1 MKKIILLLILFNLS
15 FCAKAYDYSS
25 FCAPEPISK
34 NISGNILSLIGLNFL
49 SKNIIESQI
58 THAVKKELNS
68 KIKINLDNFYGVNIL
83 SGKFKSLEATSKEFN
98 FDGFYFSNLKVNTVC
113 PYNYVSIKNKEL
125 VFMENMALKYSTE
138 ITQDNIDK
146 IINSSFYQNLIDKMN
161 SNKIISKAIKIQ
173 NSNIQIKDNDLIL
186 DYKIVPSE
194 KTDLLSSIIKNY
206 IKPANIKINA
216 NLKANNGKVELCN
229 LSLNS
234 KTNKYNDLSSII
246 NLLNPLS
253 YNLDINKSNK
263 GELKVENVEIKDNK
277 IYLDGIVLIKK
288 NG

>member
-1 MKKIILLLILFNLS
+1 MK
-15 FCAKAYDYSS
+15 
-25 FCAPEPISK
+25 ISLK
-34 NISGNILSLIGLNFL
+34 WISQRFL
-49 SKNIIESQI
+49 
-58 THAVKKELNS
+58 
-68 KIKINLDNFYGVNIL
+68 
-83 SGKFKSLEATSKEFN
+83 
-98 FDGFYFSNLKVNTVC
+98 
-113 PYNYVSIKNKEL
+113 
-125 VFMENMALKYSTE
+125 
-138 ITQDNIDK
+138 
-146 IINSSFYQNLIDKMN
+146 
-161 SNKIISKAIKIQ
+161 Q
-173 NSNIQIKDNDLIL
+173 NSNIQIKDNGLIL

-263 GELKVENVEIKDNK
+263 GELKVENVGVFGEEKTIE
-277 IYLDGIVLIKK
+277 YLS
-288 NG
+288 